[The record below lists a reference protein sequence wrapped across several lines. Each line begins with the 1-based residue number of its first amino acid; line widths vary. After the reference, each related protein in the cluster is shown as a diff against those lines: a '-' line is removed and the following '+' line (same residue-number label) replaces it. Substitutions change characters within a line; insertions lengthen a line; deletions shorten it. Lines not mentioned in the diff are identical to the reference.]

1 MSIFDK
7 DINKQYK
14 EIMKSI
20 EEKNGPVAKAIA
32 SNFKPKSINA

>member
-14 EIMKSI
+14 EIMKNI
-20 EEKNGPVAKAIA
+20 TEKSGPVAKAIA
-32 SNFKPKSINA
+32 SNFKPKASKT

>member
-20 EEKNGPVAKAIA
+20 EEKTGPIAKAIA
-32 SNFKPKSINA
+32 SNFKPTSSKN